1 MTITVR
7 ARPTATHTSTATPR
21 ATGTLRASRTSIT
34 VGGSTRVTGTSS
46 AAFKFRIG
54 SGLSTRSTCGASGQS
69 EVSGQ
74 ASSTI
79 TIYGCRAGSYTVR
92 LLTTSNR
99 ELDRITITVRARPT
113 ATHTHTPT
121 PTPRA
126 TGTLRASRTSITV
139 GGSTRVTGTSSAAF
153 KFRIGSGLSTRSTCG
168 ASGQSEVSGQAS
180 STITLYGCRAGSYTV
195 RLLTTS
201 NRELARITITVRA
214 LPTATH
220 TPTPTATPTSG
231 GGCDL
236 PWYLRHLC

>member
-7 ARPTATHTSTATPR
+7 ARPTATHTSTA
-21 ATGTLRASRTSIT
+21 
-34 VGGSTRVTGTSS
+34 
-46 AAFKFRIG
+46 
-54 SGLSTRSTCGASGQS
+54 
-69 EVSGQ
+69 
-74 ASSTI
+74 
-79 TIYGCRAGSYTVR
+79 
-92 LLTTSNR
+92 
-99 ELDRITITVRARPT
+99 
-113 ATHTHTPT
+113 T

-220 TPTPTATPTSG
+220 TPTPTSTPTSG

>member
-1 MTITVR
+1 M
-7 ARPTATHTSTATPR
+7 TATPTHP
-21 ATGTLRASRTSIT
+21 ATPTKT
-34 VGGSTRVTGTSS
+34 
-46 AAFKFRIG
+46 
-54 SGLSTRSTCGASGQS
+54 
-69 EVSGQ
+69 
-74 ASSTI
+74 
-79 TIYGCRAGSYTVR
+79 
-92 LLTTSNR
+92 
-99 ELDRITITVRARPT
+99 PT
-113 ATHTHTPT
+113 AT

-139 GGSTRVTGTSSAAF
+139 GGSTRVTGTSSSAF

-168 ASGQSEVSGQAS
+168 ASGQPEVSGQAS

-220 TPTPTATPTSG
+220 TPTPTPTATPTSG